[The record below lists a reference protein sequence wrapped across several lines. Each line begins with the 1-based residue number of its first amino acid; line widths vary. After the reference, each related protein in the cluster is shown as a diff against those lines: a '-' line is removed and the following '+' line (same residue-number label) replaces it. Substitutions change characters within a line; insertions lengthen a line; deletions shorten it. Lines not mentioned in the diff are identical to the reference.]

1 MPGIDTASLQT
12 FLTSNNIISLEDENP
27 DISKYG
33 SLLQLQIDK
42 IASET
47 GLELNPTAH
56 TDVDFNFNWESQD
69 YNVRYYPVNE
79 IHQVRVDNKCI
90 CPKDYILDKDKGRL
104 HFLKKLPKG
113 EALIVEYMSCESDSY
128 FNSKVLP
135 LAYDMLLYSL
145 DKSPTK
151 NASSIKEG
159 DLSVNYDTNTS
170 LNAMI
175 INRLNDLKNS
185 RRGVVTRML

>member
-1 MPGIDTASLQT
+1 MPKIDTNALKT
-12 FLTSNNIISLEDENP
+12 FLTSNNIISLEDENS
-27 DISKYG
+27 DITKYE

-56 TDVDFNFNWESQD
+56 TDVDFNFNWDSQD
-69 YNVRYYPVNE
+69 YNVRYYPIYE
-79 IHQVRVDNKCI
+79 IHKVKVDNKCI
-90 CPKDYILDKDKGRL
+90 RSKYYILDSDNGRL

-113 EALIVEYMSCESDSY
+113 EVLIVEYMSCESYSF